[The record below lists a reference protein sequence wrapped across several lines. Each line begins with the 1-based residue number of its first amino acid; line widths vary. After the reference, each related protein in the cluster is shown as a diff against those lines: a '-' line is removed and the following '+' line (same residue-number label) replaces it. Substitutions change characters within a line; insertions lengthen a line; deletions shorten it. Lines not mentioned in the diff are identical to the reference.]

1 MQKSAANGS
10 HGMGVTVGEG
20 GAEYGTV
27 VAVGVEATDR
37 VADGAVAVIAIGAG
51 AQAVRRNR
59 EIRKVET
66 RFM

>member
-1 MQKSAANGS
+1 
-10 HGMGVTVGEG
+10 MGVAVGKG
-20 GAEYGTV
+20 GMEDGMEDGMD
-27 VAVGVEATDR
+27 VAVGVGATDR
-37 VADGAVAVIAIGAG
+37 VAGGAVAVIAIGAG

>member
-1 MQKSAANGS
+1 MQKSAASGS
-10 HGMGVTVGEG
+10 HGMGVAVGEG
-20 GAEYGTV
+20 ATEDGTV